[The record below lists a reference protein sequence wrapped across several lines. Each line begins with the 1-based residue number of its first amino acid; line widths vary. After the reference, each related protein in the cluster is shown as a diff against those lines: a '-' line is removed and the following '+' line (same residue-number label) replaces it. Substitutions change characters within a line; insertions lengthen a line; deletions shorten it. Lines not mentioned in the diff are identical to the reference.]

1 MFTRFRH
8 RRFDRAKT
16 VVDSSTQLVQWMI
29 DGHRGDVAEVIQ
41 RVAHMVKVPA

>member
-1 MFTRFRH
+1 M
-8 RRFDRAKT
+8 
-16 VVDSSTQLVQWMI
+16 VDSSTQLVQWMI